1 MKNTPSY
8 SALSLHR
15 FRSIL
20 FLLVLVVLSEYVN
33 RSIMHMPLYGTF
45 FLLPVVYATFTGGV
59 GIGLL
64 SVGLVFL
71 YFLYAF
77 ADPNRLFYYSSD
89 MLLTLCSVTVG
100 AIVMVLMMGRLQLQV
115 KALLRRNESILNS
128 IEEGIIGLNSAEE
141 ITFVNPA
148 ALHMLARREEELIGT
163 PIAIVTTAFQKEQI
177 QFGSSHQHL
186 RHQESATHFMRKD
199 GSRFPV
205 EYVSSPIHL
214 KGQQVGTV
222 ISFRDISKRQQ
233 LEAQFVQAQKMEA
246 IGRMAGGV
254 AHDFNNLLTV
264 MNGYIDLLLEETNKH
279 DPRYKDISE
288 VKSIVKRASHLTRQ
302 LLTFSHKQD
311 LATEL
316 IDLNE
321 LIGQMDTLLTRLVG
335 EKVDLQIEL
344 APELGKIRNEQSQ
357 IEQVI
362 MNLVINARDAT
373 AQGGQI
379 RIETSPCHFQEP
391 SLTMAPGDY
400 ILLVVS
406 DTGIG
411 IDAHTREQIFEPF
424 FTTKAEGEGT
434 GLGLATVYSI
444 VTQSGGKIEV
454 SSQVGHGSSFRIYLP
469 QAEEQ
474 TTEQLAPEFNFQLE
488 DAIRPL
494 FFPKTSN
501 SVAILEDSEVH
512 DQEVIVLRD

>member
-1 MKNTPSY
+1 MKIV
-8 SALSLHR
+8 SASSVLSLNR

-20 FLLVLVVLSEYVN
+20 FLLLLVIVSECIN
-33 RSIMHMPLYGTF
+33 RYIMHLPLYGSF

-100 AIVMVLMMGRLQLQV
+100 AIAMVLMMGRLQLQV
-115 KALLRRNESILNS
+115 KSLLRRNESILNS
-128 IEEGIIGLNSAEE
+128 IDEGIIGLNQAGE

-148 ALHMLARREEELIGT
+148 ALRMLAWQEDQLIGQS
-163 PIAIVTTAFQKEQI
+163 IHIVTTAFKKEQLLEAS
-177 QFGSSHQHL
+177 QQNKPQAE
-186 RHQESATHFMRKD
+186 RDQHFMRAD
-199 GSRFPV
+199 NSSFPV
-205 EYVSSPIHL
+205 EYVSSPIQL

-222 ISFRDISKRQQ
+222 ISFRDISKRKQ

-246 IGRMAGGV
+246 IGRMAGGI

-264 MNGYIDLLLEETNKH
+264 MNGYIDLLLEETHKR

-311 LATEL
+311 LLTEV

-321 LIGQMDTLLTRLVG
+321 LIVQMESLLTRLVG
-335 EKVDLQIEL
+335 EKIDLKFQL
-344 APELGKIRNEQSQ
+344 APELGKICNEQSQ
-357 IEQVI
+357 LGQVI

-373 AQGGQI
+373 AQGGHI
-379 RIETSPCHFQEP
+379 RIETSNCHFAEGY
-391 SLTMAPGDY
+391 LNLAPGDY
-400 ILLVVS
+400 ILLVVT

-411 IDAHTREQIFEPF
+411 IDSQTCEQIFEPF
-424 FTTKAEGEGT
+424 FTTKPEGEGT

-454 SSQVGHGSSFRIYLP
+454 CSQVGQGASFRIYLP
-469 QAEEQ
+469 QATEAA
-474 TTEQLAPEFNFQLE
+474 TEQAKPKFDFDLE
-488 DAIRPL
+488 DTIRPL
-494 FFPKTSN
+494 FFQNSRRFTS
-501 SVAILEDSEVH
+501 ILEEKDLHAEEVAS
-512 DQEVIVLRD
+512 IRD